1 MEQPRWTSSR
11 VANRRATQSSTP
23 APASTSASASTSAR
37 PGATSA
43 PSTSGAA
50 QSRWAPSSSSSTW
63 RTQPPAPAPRANN
76 DTRVS
81 NSATGASSSRWART
95 SAPSDHDMAALTA
108 TLGSTSI
115 RDSGRRDGL
124 HVRDTTRPLGGKTL
138 DRLALLASPSRG
150 LDSSASIASEL
161 ASQGSMDL
169 TSASVQAELRGYIG
183 DRLTTR
189 VLPLLSAHVPP
200 LAVLDSATYL
210 GAARAS
216 AAEKTAADEELG
228 QLMLQTRK
236 LREAVVSSQRVDAF
250 AVDVYELSTYMA
262 LLCADVPQLA
272 ATLPRLVTELYPR
285 MEPQDCP
292 GASGVRELATRL
304 GLEMYDAAERRM
316 RMCSVYLLYVL
327 CLSGRAV
334 RLGQYA
340 QDAAGG
346 TQHGLREYRLLRS
359 KLLARYPDLEPR
371 VRFCDRDGWMAED
384 VGAACCACRA
394 RCGMASGH
402 QGVHVPTR
410 LVPLG
415 RHHQSRRRGTTQP
428 TDGTRVA
435 PSFPLATADR
445 HPSRRFTAVQRHTR
459 RLGHGLATSARRRG
473 CPRSP
478 LPHIA
483 HPHACITS
491 NVDSVG
497 RSGQAALVVLH
508 KRQARRGALGR
519 LDRHLAHGQLAG
531 LDNKVASTSLVC
543 CAGEVFDELALRV
556 RDERVGK
563 VLLGLPVGKRS
574 GRVVRQAV
582 HGVLGSN
589 KLVVRVAEQLGLCS
603 TSARVRL
610 GIPVHQP
617 SIASAKGTGREA
629 REDTRT

>member
-11 VANRRATQSSTP
+11 VANRRVTQSSTP
-23 APASTSASASTSAR
+23 ASASASAR

-63 RTQPPAPAPRANN
+63 RTQPPAPAPRVNS

-108 TLGSTSI
+108 TLGSTLI

-150 LDSSASIASEL
+150 LDSSASISSEL

-183 DRLTTR
+183 DRITTR

-236 LREAVVSSQRVDAF
+236 LREAVVASQRVDAF

-359 KLLARYPDLEPR
+359 KLLARYPDLEPH
-371 VRFCDRDGWMAED
+371 VRFCDRVYTALRGADPLQLARILRGNDAEYRMDGWQRMLVLHA
-384 VGAACCACRA
+384 VPAVRAAAWQVA
-394 RCGMASGH
+394 TKAYMHLPVSSHLAGIISPDAVAQPSPQTAHESHLASLLLL
-402 QGVHVPTR
+402 Q
-410 LVPLG
+410 
-415 RHHQSRRRGTTQP
+415 
-428 TDGTRVA
+428 TDILPPA
-435 PSFPLATADR
+435 SPPMPA
-445 HPSRRFTAVQRHTR
+445 FTASSHRTSP
-459 RLGHGLATSARRRG
+459 RLH
-473 CPRSP
+473 
-478 LPHIA
+478 H
-483 HPHACITS
+483 
-491 NVDSVG
+491 V
-497 RSGQAALVVLH
+497 
-508 KRQARRGALGR
+508 
-519 LDRHLAHGQLAG
+519 
-531 LDNKVASTSLVC
+531 
-543 CAGEVFDELALRV
+543 
-556 RDERVGK
+556 
-563 VLLGLPVGKRS
+563 
-574 GRVVRQAV
+574 
-582 HGVLGSN
+582 
-589 KLVVRVAEQLGLCS
+589 
-603 TSARVRL
+603 
-610 GIPVHQP
+610 
-617 SIASAKGTGREA
+617 
-629 REDTRT
+629 